1 MSAIH
6 LPATHIAALV
16 AAGHVYAKHTATAG
30 VDASDASLVKDL
42 LRQAACLATE
52 NARSLDARYT
62 HDGPACVVHVPIE
75 LIALY
80 AKSAKLPSPLAF
92 LKALASYDYQ
102 TCETDDYRETAAY
115 KLVEEYRRSAIRNL
129 PGYQDLDSW
138 VVS

>member
-16 AAGHVYAKHTATAG
+16 AAGHVYAKHGATAG
-30 VDASDASLVKDL
+30 VDMRDASDL
-42 LRQAACLATE
+42 LRQADCLATE

-62 HDGPACVVHVPIE
+62 RDPACAVVHVPIE
-75 LIALY
+75 LIASY
-80 AKSAKLPSPLAF
+80 ATPAKLLSPLAF

-102 TCETDDYRETAAY
+102 TCETDDYRETPAY

-129 PGYQDLDSW
+129 PGYQDLSAW
-138 VVS
+138 VIT